1 MVVFRFLAWVLIA
14 LAIALLGADAVTAIE
29 TGAPDIRTTAE
40 ILESIGM
47 GGAAGAA
54 ETAPKAVADALG
66 ALLDLPLWAV
76 FGLIGVVMALIFRP
90 IN

>member
-1 MVVFRFLAWVLIA
+1 MAAFRFLAWVLIA

-29 TGAPDIRTTAE
+29 TGTPDIRTTAE
-40 ILESIGM
+40 ILGAL
-47 GGAAGAA
+47 GVNAAGAA
-54 ETAPKAVADALG
+54 QTAPKAVADALG